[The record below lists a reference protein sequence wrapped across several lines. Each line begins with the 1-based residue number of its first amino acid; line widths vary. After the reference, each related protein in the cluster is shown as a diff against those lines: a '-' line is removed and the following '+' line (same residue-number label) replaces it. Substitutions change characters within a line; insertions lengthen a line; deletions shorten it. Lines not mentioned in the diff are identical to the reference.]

1 MKHIL
6 TIAGSDSGGG
16 AGIQADLKVISALG
30 AYGMS
35 VITAITAQNTCGVTA
50 VHELEPDLIEAQIR
64 AIFDDIPVHG
74 VKIGMVGNANNIERI
89 AEVLSEISPQ
99 PLVIDPV
106 MVAQSGDSLLA
117 KDALEALTTQ
127 LLPLADLIT
136 PNIPEAEVLLGRS
149 IKNSDEMK
157 EAASELAETLGT
169 HVLVKGGHLDGSP
182 SDVLSTGACFFGE
195 RIPTRHTHGTGCSL
209 SSALTVHLAQGH
221 SLEEAVE
228 GSKRYVANAIRHAFP
243 VGKGN
248 SPIHHFYA
256 WQQTLEIG
264 GKNHD

>member
-30 AYGMS
+30 AYGMT
-35 VITAITAQNTCGVTA
+35 VITAITAQNTRGVTD
-50 VHELEPDLIEAQIR
+50 VRELDPDIVEAQIR
-64 AIFDDIPVHG
+64 AVFDDIPVHG
-74 VKIGMVGNANNIERI
+74 VKVGMVGNAVIIERI
-89 AEVLSEISPQ
+89 ADLLTEFAPH

-106 MVAQSGDSLLA
+106 MVAQSGHNLLA
-117 KDALEALTTQ
+117 SEALEALTHR

-136 PNIPEAEVLLGRS
+136 PNIPEAEVLLGRH
-149 IKNSDEMK
+149 IKDGGDMK
-157 EAASELAETLGT
+157 EAATELAQRLGS
-169 HVLVKGGHLDGSP
+169 HVLVKGGHLNGP
-182 SDVLSTGACFFGE
+182 PCDVLSTGTSFLGE

-209 SSALTVHLAQGH
+209 SSALTVYLAQGY

-228 GSKRYVANAIRHAFP
+228 QSKSYVASAIQHAFP

-248 SPIHHFYA
+248 SPIHHFHA
-256 WQQTLEIG
+256 WHPSEVG
-264 GKNHD
+264 GTNHG